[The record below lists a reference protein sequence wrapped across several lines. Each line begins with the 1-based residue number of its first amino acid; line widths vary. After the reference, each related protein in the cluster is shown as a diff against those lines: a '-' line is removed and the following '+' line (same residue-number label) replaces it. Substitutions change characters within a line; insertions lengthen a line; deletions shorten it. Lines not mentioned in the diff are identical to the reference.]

1 MPDAFI
7 SLLTEHALRRPDRL
21 AIADPNVELTW
32 SQLAA
37 AVAKRALELPA
48 ANSSEPPVVAL
59 HRPSDTAWLIDA
71 LALRSRGL
79 TVVCF
84 PPAMPR
90 LTVARQAEAFSATAL
105 IGESSQ
111 PLPGTIRSPHAWWR
125 EASLVHLTSGTTG
138 TAMGVPRSEE
148 NLLDEAE
155 SVATGLELDAETP
168 LLCGTPVAHSF
179 ASGLFLA
186 ALTVGAPTVVVPSFD
201 SATTT
206 DLAERYAP
214 AVLCGT
220 PFVFRSLLRSPR
232 VRAGALNGVRMPMT
246 GGAPL
251 HADLAADWLATTGTP
266 LVQEYGLSEGGIATV
281 NHTHARETPAAV
293 GRPLPGVRITVV
305 DEHGRE
311 SDTGRTGRILI
322 TRKGNP
328 SCYVGPDGQ
337 LVPVPGGSDA
347 RPGAVDTGDLGR
359 LDDEGLLH
367 LTGRAKTL
375 INVAGS
381 KVAPQTVEAA
391 LLEHPDVQDA
401 AVIGLADATRGEVVA
416 ALVEGDPGTLRPGD
430 LADHLRSRLSSF
442 MVPRRWHIVPAAP
455 RTASGKPDLHAI
467 RQYFEKGGPTC

>member
-7 SLLTEHALRRPDRL
+7 SLLTEHALRRPDQL
-21 AIADPNVELTW
+21 AIADPAVELTW

-37 AVAKRALELPA
+37 AVRRRALELPEGNGSGPA
-48 ANSSEPPVVAL
+48 VAAL
-59 HRPSDTAWLIDA
+59 HRPGDTAWLIDA
-71 LALRSRGL
+71 LALRARDI
-79 TVVCF
+79 TVVSF

-90 LTVARQAEAFSATAL
+90 LSVARQAEAFSATAL
-105 IGESSQ
+105 IGEVSE
-111 PLPGTIRSPHAWWR
+111 PLPGEIRSPHPWWR

-148 NLLDEAE
+148 NLLDEAK
-155 SVATGLELDAETP
+155 SVAEGLELTP
-168 LLCGTPVAHSF
+168 DSTLLCGTPVAHSF

-201 SATTT
+201 PATTT
-206 DLAERYAP
+206 ELAERYAP

-232 VRAGALNGVRMPMT
+232 VRAGALSGVRMPMT

-251 HADLAADWLATTGTP
+251 HADLAADWLETVGVP

-281 NHTHARETPAAV
+281 NRTHAQEAPASV
-293 GRPLPGVRITVV
+293 GRPLPGVRIAVV
-305 DEHGRE
+305 DERGQE
-311 SDTGRTGRILI
+311 QAPGQVGRILV
-322 TRKGNP
+322 TRRGNP
-328 SCYVGPDGQ
+328 SFYVGEAGR
-337 LVPVPGGSDA
+337 LVPVPGG
-347 RPGAVDTGDLGR
+347 PGEVDTGDLGY
-359 LDDEGLLH
+359 LDAAGLLH

-391 LLEHPDVQDA
+391 LLEHPNVQDA
-401 AVIGLADATRGEVVA
+401 VVIGLADATRGEVVA
-416 ALVEGDPGTLRPGD
+416 ALVEAHAGDLRPGD
-430 LADHLRSRLSSF
+430 LADHLRRRLSSF

-467 RQYFEKGGPTC
+467 RQYFEKGGPSC